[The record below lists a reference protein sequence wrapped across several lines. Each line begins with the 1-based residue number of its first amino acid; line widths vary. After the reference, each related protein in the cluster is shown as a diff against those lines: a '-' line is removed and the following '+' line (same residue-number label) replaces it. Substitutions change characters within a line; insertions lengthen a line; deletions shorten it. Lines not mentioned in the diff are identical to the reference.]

1 MAKNKWWEEE
11 DKFGYTYADTE
22 RPGYMAQ
29 PPVEEDVVS
38 EEALE
43 YSKLREPGGYEDP
56 EGGDIYGISDEELT
70 QYQEIDDKIPDEA
83 LKMAKLKSP
92 GGYEDPEGGDI
103 VEKEEV
109 EVEKAGEPDVA
120 SQKEIRKLMGLAS
133 KAKGAKKADA
143 YADVIEA
150 LDAYEGKDTAYLKGL
165 RKKFSNKASVTRK
178 SSDLGDYR
186 DYLSQGRSWKPSTQD
201 QPAPQPQ
208 PESDQAPL
216 DDDEVMID
224 GERIWM
230 DAEQKRMI
238 KQFKQLEQGKG
249 QPEGYNPDDP
259 DQDHQRMF
267 NTDHNRNEGDE
278 GWTGDKVVQ
287 KGTYGENDPPNLWK
301 SDKGYNQ
308 GAIASGASRL
318 KDGRYLRGQAEHVN
332 VFLNG
337 KQWKVTENH
346 LAKKPRNVSLRGQPD
361 HGHKRSWV
369 LLNGK
374 IVEHVGDRYN
384 HGVDIN
390 PINHSDGS
398 KRYAKN
404 DDGTFKLHNGKKYQE
419 IPSMIEG
426 TITRI
431 DEKKNGAYPTGW
443 GRLME
448 VRTNKFITIGG
459 EKYPLYVHY
468 GHATPD
474 SYKNLKV
481 GQDLGVGQV
490 IGKVGGTGKRNDNA
504 YPSHLDMRGYVWVKD
519 KKSGKVKRVVVSP
532 SEWLPLVSPPQEE
545 PETQRFQEGGEVY
558 EDSWMKE
565 QVSDAVP
572 QDLQSVPQDS
582 WMKQKDDGISDL
594 VSGLDEVSAQ
604 AGQEELQKADEIIQE
619 DVGDEWS
626 AFRSG
631 EAESFEEE
639 DTDMAAFRSG
649 EAESF
654 KEQSTPQDSWME
666 EQVEKTEQEK
676 IGRDPFLSET
686 ALTRTK
692 DGIPGY
698 IMAGDMEGLIR
709 ARDSKKF
716 KPSVIEREIARRKKL
731 IQKQAGLKRPPKIKD
746 IIRIEKTKQTKA
758 PKVPKGDVSK
768 REPDVK
774 IVSDAEKKKDS
785 LQRQREEIDAKI
797 KDYQKM
803 ESKYEAIDNKRFF
816 NQGGTLNKI
825 ISLVAAGFGGYA
837 SGRYGGP
844 NVYLNLIDKAV
855 KEDIGQQKLDRE
867 DEVAKQN
874 AAYKKIQQL
883 TERYKMASQDD
894 FQRKK
899 LDMLQKRL
907 DQKINA
913 NRVKAAKSVIEAQEY
928 QKIGRPLSRAE
939 FIKFDRKYK
948 DMKLRDRALTGRD
961 GKVYIVDNVDA
972 KKKLEEQ
979 IENNTGAIQAID
991 QLIVMTPKLDFW
1003 KRLPGAG
1010 KVSVNRRIADATRDA
1025 LVGKLRLELFGPG
1038 VMTDT
1043 EREQAKKI
1051 IGDPGALFEMDA
1063 PKLAA
1068 LQNIRWK
1075 LRYAERERLRRN
1087 GVQIGMT
1094 PNDLKVEHRLKR
1106 MGHPSFMK
1114 AGPGQKR
1121 EAMDYLIKREKE
1133 AMAAAAAGNP
1143 PKGWYK
1149 GKFWDK
1155 DEQGQF

>member
-1 MAKNKWWEEE
+1 MAKNKLMEEE
-11 DKFGYTYADTE
+11 EFGL
-22 RPGYMAQ
+22 Q
-29 PPVEEDVVS
+29 

-70 QYQEIDDKIPDEA
+70 QYQEIDEKVPDEA
-83 LKMAKLKSP
+83 LKMAKSKSP

-103 VEKEEV
+103 VEEEEV
-109 EVEKAGEPDVA
+109 EVEKSEEPNVG
-120 SQKEIRKLMGLAS
+120 SQKEIRNLMSLAS
-133 KAKGAKKADA
+133 KAKGNKKADA

-150 LDAYEGKDTAYLKGL
+150 LDAYKGKDTAYLKGL
-165 RKKFSNKASVTRK
+165 KKRFSKKASKTKK
-178 SSDLGDYR
+178 SFDLGDYR
-186 DYLSQGRSWKPSTQD
+186 DYLSQGRSW
-201 QPAPQPQ
+201 
-208 PESDQAPL
+208 QAPSP
-216 DDDEVMID
+216 
-224 GERIWM
+224 R
-230 DAEQKRMI
+230 R
-238 KQFKQLEQGKG
+238 
-249 QPEGYNPDDP
+249 
-259 DQDHQRMF
+259 
-267 NTDHNRNEGDE
+267 
-278 GWTGDKVVQ
+278 
-287 KGTYGENDPPNLWK
+287 
-301 SDKGYNQ
+301 
-308 GAIASGASRL
+308 ASGPRVTDYSNTIEYDREFISRNPNNL
-318 KDGRYLRGQAEHVN
+318 KDGFRLGPGVARPSIMLNDGDEYSVTSNHMEETPGRGGHSMKDSTRSSQLLYKDGRVVRHPDGKFNYGLDLINNDGKIRNILSGEVVGIDSKDDNGLYPTGYGRKLIIKTDKIITIDGKDYPLLVHYAHATDNSFDDLN
-332 VFLNG
+332 VGDSLEAGQQIGMMGTTGKRGAGSYSKHLDLNG
-337 KQWKVTENH
+337 YIE
-346 LAKKPRNVSLRGQPD
+346 L
-361 HGHKRSWV
+361 
-369 LLNGK
+369 
-374 IVEHVGDRYN
+374 E
-384 HGVDIN
+384 
-390 PINHSDGS
+390 
-398 KRYAKN
+398 
-404 DDGTFKLHNGKKYQE
+404 NGKKVY
-419 IPSMIEG
+419 
-426 TITRI
+426 
-431 DEKKNGAYPTGW
+431 
-443 GRLME
+443 
-448 VRTNKFITIGG
+448 
-459 EKYPLYVHY
+459 
-468 GHATPD
+468 
-474 SYKNLKV
+474 
-481 GQDLGVGQV
+481 
-490 IGKVGGTGKRNDNA
+490 
-504 YPSHLDMRGYVWVKD
+504 
-519 KKSGKVKRVVVSP
+519 VSP
-532 SEWLPLVSPPQEE
+532 SEFLPMGRVDEARGFE
-545 PETQRFQEGGEVY
+545 NGGEVY
-558 EDSWMKE
+558 QDSWMRE

-572 QDLQSVPQDS
+572 QDLQSVPQD
-582 WMKQKDDGISDL
+582 DGISDL

-604 AGQEELQKADEIIQE
+604 VGQEELQKADEIIQE
-619 DVGDEWS
+619 DVGEQDDLGEQMA

-666 EQVEKTEQEK
+666 EQVEKTKREK

-686 ALTRTK
+686 QLTRTK
-692 DGIPGY
+692 EGIPGY
-698 IMAGDMEGLIR
+698 IIAGDMEGLIR

-716 KPSVIEREIARRKKL
+716 NPTAIEREIARRKKH
-731 IQKQAGLKRPPKIKD
+731 IQQKAGLKRPPKIKD
-746 IIRIEKTKQTKA
+746 IIRIEKTKQTKP

-899 LDMLQKRL
+899 LDMLQKKL

-913 NRVKAAKSVIEAQEY
+913 NRVKAAKTVIEAQEY
-928 QKIGRPLSRAE
+928 QKIGRPLSRSE

-991 QLIVMTPKLDFW
+991 QLIIMTPKLDFW

-1106 MGHPSFMK
+1106 MGLPSFMK

-1143 PKGWYK
+1143 PRGWYK